1 MYIEGLGDLSLEVY
15 LNLKECWRHRLKSTI
30 LYGISES
37 ICVRSVHD
45 YPSFG
50 FQSISVTLEYSKTL
64 VLPLLD
70 M

>member
-1 MYIEGLGDLSLEVY
+1 MYKEGLGDLSLEVY
-15 LNLKECWRHRLKSTI
+15 LNLKEYWRHRLKSTI
-30 LYGISES
+30 LYGVSEF
-37 ICVRSVHD
+37 ICMRSVHE
-45 YPSFG
+45 YPLFG